1 MNLKPWI
8 ALDKPGVNTLETMIR
23 KDIDPLL
30 EGLAILGTGGGGSPQ
45 WGKAILEHDLDQGRS
60 VQIVDPQD
68 VPDGACIASGGIMGS
83 VKELD
88 RIDPVE
94 LVRRWDDRFEL
105 AEAFNVM
112 QETIGRK
119 IDFVVAF
126 EMGGLNTP
134 VILSLGARIGLPVID
149 GDGLGRAAPETQM
162 VSFIGHGISLTPM
175 PLVDV
180 LGNIVVV
187 SHGVE
192 NTFADQLGRWVIT
205 RGGGMGA
212 NAHYPMSGTDLKRSV
227 IPNTISKAMEIGNAL
242 IMARAQKTNPV
253 DAVSKMINGVHI
265 HTGEIEEIEEN
276 DWEGFYF
283 TRVTLRGGAEIVIKN
298 EAMALFLK
306 GKAVT
311 VFPDLICMLDPASGR
326 GLMSADLKPGDNVA
340 LVVAPCH
347 PRLRAARTSK
357 EGRIAFSPER
367 FGQPDLKYQEVENLI
382 TGW

>member
-8 ALDKPGVNTLETMIR
+8 ALVESGVNTLETITR

-68 VPDGACIASGGIMGS
+68 VSDDACIASGGIMGS
-83 VKELD
+83 VKNLD
-88 RIDPVE
+88 RIEPVD

-112 QETIGRK
+112 QETIGRN
-119 IDFVVAF
+119 IDFVVPF

-175 PLVDV
+175 PLVDA
-180 LGNIVVV
+180 LGNIIVV
-187 SHGVE
+187 SHGIE

-212 NAHYPMSGTDLKRSV
+212 NAHYSMSGADLKRSV
-227 IPNTISKAMEIGNAL
+227 IPNTISKAVEIGSAL
-242 IMARAQKTNPV
+242 LMARAQKTDPV
-253 DAVSKMINGVHI
+253 DTVSRMINGVHI
-265 HTGEIEEIEEN
+265 HTGEIEEIEDN

-298 EAMALFLK
+298 EAMALFLQ

-311 VFPDLICMLDPASGR
+311 VFPDLICMLDPVSGR
-326 GLMSADLKPGDNVA
+326 GLMSADLKSGDKLA

-347 PRLRAARTSK
+347 PRLRAARTSE
-357 EGRIAFSPER
+357 EGRVAFSPER

-382 TGW
+382 SGL